1 MSTLRVAL
9 CFGTYPPERNGGSDF
24 VERLGLAL
32 VARDVEVLVL
42 TSAGVPGLEEIVP
55 GLVVRR
61 LVSDWTARASL
72 SEANAVLAAQR
83 IQLVHV
89 LYPDSVLREAYRL
102 PAGLGAGQIPLVTT
116 FWNLGLGRHSPV
128 ATRLEALALLARS
141 KVVTSHDP
149 GYLHVLRR
157 AVGWAKP
164 VRHLP
169 VGNNLDA
176 TADPTQPAL
185 LRKQLGLSGTAQWL
199 AYFGQLD
206 PTRGVEDLF
215 SALAQLRS
223 RRDVR
228 LMMIGSAGR
237 PERYDDPASSRY
249 LRTVTALPA
258 RLGVEDAVVWTDY
271 LPDAEGARHLRAA
284 DLCVLPYRRNSIG
297 RSALAA
303 ALEYGVPT
311 VLAGAPNR
319 LAPLV
324 AGEHVHAVLP
334 GRPDL
339 LATAIDVLLNDPER
353 RRELAEGALRAGR
366 LFSWESIAATAES
379 IYRQALGAQRS

>member
-24 VERLGLAL
+24 VERLARAL
-32 VARDVEVLVL
+32 VARGVDVLVL
-42 TSAGVPGLEEIVP
+42 TSAGTPAVEEVAP

-61 LVSDWTARASL
+61 LVTDWTARSCLAK
-72 SEANAVLAAQR
+72 ANAALAEEGTHV
-83 IQLVHV
+83 VHV
-89 LYPDSVLREAYRL
+89 LFPDSVLRGEYRL
-102 PAGLGAGQIPLVTT
+102 PAALGARHIPLVTT
-116 FWNLGLGRHSPV
+116 FWNLGLGRRSPLSL
-128 ATRLEALALLARS
+128 RLESLALLARS

-149 GYLHVLRR
+149 GYLEVLRR
-157 AVGWAKP
+157 GVGWAKP

-176 TADPTQPAL
+176 AGDGTPTQS
-185 LRKQLGLSGTAQWL
+185 LRAQLGLSDAAEWL

-215 SALAQLRS
+215 HALAELRR

-237 PERYDDPASSRY
+237 PERYADPTSASY
-249 LRTVTALPA
+249 LQMVTALP
-258 RLGVEDAVVWTDY
+258 RTLGIDDAVVWTDY
-271 LPDAEGARHLRAA
+271 LPDADVARHLRAA
-284 DLCVLPYRRNSIG
+284 DLCVLPYRKNSVG

-303 ALEYGVPT
+303 SLEYGVPT
-311 VLAGAPNR
+311 VLAGAPDR

-324 AGEHVHAVLP
+324 PGEHVQDVPP

-339 LATAIDVLLNDPER
+339 LAAAIESLLDDPVR
-353 RRELAEGALRAGR
+353 RRRLAEGALRAAP
-366 LFSWESIAATAES
+366 LFSWETIAETAES
-379 IYRQALGAQRS
+379 VYRLALS